1 MDKLNTLI
9 SLNDAKKAIDELIV
23 KLRHSS
29 DEEKSCDSRKLLIL
43 VLSVIGAAAVVA
55 AVAFAV
61 YKHFSNEA
69 ADEFDEDLFD
79 DEDEDESDDDAD
91 TEDDSE

>member
-43 VLSVIGAAAVVA
+43 VLSVIGAIAVVG

-69 ADEFDEDLFD
+69 ADEYDDDLFD
-79 DEDEDESDDDAD
+79 DDDDDESEDDAD
-91 TEDDSE
+91 TEDDGE